1 MDEVRT
7 FELQLTLV
15 GAKPGLWRRLRL
27 PASLD
32 LARISRVLQVAV
44 GGALEWEWV
53 FGVLPPASWP
63 PETTL
68 EQIAAKVEAFAFAAA
83 GDGGPLVLSVRILA
97 DQGSAPGVVGVT
109 AGAGRLRAGSV
120 WPARATGAPSAL
132 PGFDLASTNA
142 RVRAVLASD
151 DG

>member
-27 PASLD
+27 PASLE

-44 GGALEWEWV
+44 GGDLEWKWA
-53 FGVLPPASWP
+53 FGVLPASWWG

-68 EQIAAKVEAFAFAAA
+68 EQIAAKVEAFALVAA

-97 DQGSAPGVVGVT
+97 DRRSAPGAVGVT
-109 AGAGRLRAGSV
+109 AGAGRLRAGPV
-120 WPARATGAPSAL
+120 WPGRAAGAPSAL
-132 PGFDLASTNA
+132 PGFDLASTRA

-151 DG
+151 GG

>member
-1 MDEVRT
+1 MDEVRN

-27 PASLD
+27 PASLE
-32 LARISRVLQVAV
+32 LARVSRVLQAAV
-44 GGALEWEWV
+44 GGDQEWEWA
-53 FGVLPPASWP
+53 FGALPPASWP
-63 PETTL
+63 PEATL
-68 EQIAAKVEAFAFAAA
+68 EQIAAKVEAFALVAA

-109 AGAGRLRAGSV
+109 AGAGRLWAGPV
-120 WPARATGAPSAL
+120 RPGRATGTPSAL